1 MSIGA
6 LVLRR
11 VLWTIPLIVFVTLS
25 TFALLRG
32 AGGDPFRPPE
42 GYGSLP
48 ETYERFLRDFYHLD
62 EPWLVEYAY
71 YLKNIVTFEF
81 GPSLVQRNLMVED
94 VIRHSF
100 PITLELVALAALWS
114 IPIGIAIGVYSATH
128 RNRPLD
134 YLLTTAATALLVVPV
149 FFVAYVGGH
158 YLVREWHVVELGW
171 DDRGTR
177 AVASLALA
185 LAPIGYIARLVRGAV
200 VQTLAE
206 DFVRTAA
213 AKGLRPE
220 RIVWVHVLR
229 NSLTP
234 FLSAAVPMLALLI
247 TGAFFVEDAFGIPG
261 ASSFF
266 AEAARTRDY
275 PLLMGL
281 TVALAVVMLLVN
293 ALADVVSAL
302 LDPRLRERLR

>member
-6 LVLRR
+6 LILRR
-11 VLWTIPLIVFVTLS
+11 VLWTFPLIVFVTLA

-32 AGGDPFRPPE
+32 AGGSPFEPPE

-48 ETYERFLRDFYHLD
+48 ETYERYLRDFYHLD
-62 EPWLVEYAY
+62 EPWLVEYAH
-71 YLKNIVTFEF
+71 YLWNVLTFDF
-81 GPSLVQRNLMVED
+81 GPSLVQRNLMVDD

-100 PITLELVALAALWS
+100 PVTLELVALAAAWA
-114 IPIGIAIGVYSATH
+114 IPVGIALGVYSATH

-134 YLLTTAATALLVVPV
+134 YVLTTAATTLLVVPV
-149 FFVAYVGGH
+149 FFVAYLGGH
-158 YLVREWHVVELGW
+158 YLVREWHVVPFGW

-177 AVASLALA
+177 AAASLALA

-200 VQTLAE
+200 VQTLEE
-206 DFVRTAA
+206 DYVRTAA
-213 AKGLRPE
+213 AKGLRPG
-220 RIVWVHVLR
+220 RIVWIHVLR

-266 AEAARTRDY
+266 AVAARTRDY

-281 TVALAVVMLLVN
+281 TVSLAAVMLVVN
-293 ALADVVSAL
+293 ALADVLTAL
-302 LDPRLRERLR
+302 LDPRLREQAR